1 MSLLEPATSASV
13 RLNTSKGPI
22 TIELWAKEAPV
33 ICRLFLQNCLDNK
46 YNGTKFTKIIKD
58 YLVQIETITDPVQY
72 DLNDEFN
79 SRIRFNQKGLLVG
92 VKEDE
97 SVKHNHSVDSW
108 FITLT
113 PTPQY
118 NNKYNVIGKLV
129 GESIY
134 NVIKINHDSVDS
146 DGNPL
151 FPTVINSIDIIE
163 PYFTDLEKSIVEQV
177 LEPPKKKIKSNKQKI
192 KLLYDEDEDEEETQH
207 DKSFKMRS
215 AHDLLNDKRLS
226 SRIIPEKPSKSV
238 TSKEKP
244 AQSSQPA
251 QLPTVNQEDRRDE
264 TKTNSGSTVVKPAT
278 DQKNHHSKQRL
289 KRDPTI
295 DSDFDP
301 NLDFSDIEFDV
312 NAIHSHK
319 FIATN

>member
-33 ICRLFLQNCLDNK
+33 ICRRFLQNCLDDK
-46 YNGTKFTKIIKD
+46 YNGRKFTKIIKD

-79 SRIRFNQKGLLVG
+79 SRIRFNQKGLLAG
-92 VKEDE
+92 IKEDE
-97 SVKHNHSVDSW
+97 SVKHKHSVDSW
-108 FITLT
+108 FITVT
-113 PTPQY
+113 PTPEF
-118 NNKYNVIGKLV
+118 NLKYNVFGKLV

-134 NVIKINHDSVDS
+134 NVLKINHDNMDS

-151 FPTVINSIDIIE
+151 FPSVINSIDIIE
-163 PYFTDLEKSIVEQV
+163 PYFTDLEKSTVAEV
-177 LEPPKKKIKSNKQKI
+177 LQPPKKKIKSKKQKI
-192 KLLYDEDEDEEETQH
+192 KLLYDEEEGEDQDQ

-215 AHDLLNDKRLS
+215 AHDLLKDKKLS
-226 SRIIPEKPSKSV
+226 NRIIENQSKSV
-238 TSKEKP
+238 TSKEQP
-244 AQSSQPA
+244 SQ
-251 QLPTVNQEDRRDE
+251 LTRTTTVGEHKEENNEGAKTDLESTQEPV
-264 TKTNSGSTVVKPAT
+264 TNLI
-278 DQKNHHSKQRL
+278 DQHCKHRL
-289 KRDPTI
+289 ERDPTI

-312 NAIHSHK
+312 NEIHSHK